1 MVPSCAEQTATR
13 GAIRPR
19 PSATSLVPSPQR
31 YTWPKRF
38 SVLIRFAVACHAAA
52 RYDRL
57 FRQSGKQILEQHSLL
72 IRLVERLHDHIT
84 AGEQP
89 LHVGRNDS
97 LGVSLVGK
105 IGIDGL
111 KLLNKRERFRD
122 AKVFHRVMLTVE
134 VGDVHHI
141 EIHEAEMTN
150 THPRQKDRKVGAKP
164 AQTRNA
170 DTRLVQL
177 SLNIRAVAF
186 HQCVMQLFFG

>member
-1 MVPSCAEQTATR
+1 MAEAFFGLDQVR
-13 GAIRPR
+13 R
-19 PSATSLVPSPQR
+19 
-31 YTWPKRF
+31 
-38 SVLIRFAVACHAAA
+38 AVARHAAA

-89 LHVGRNDS
+89 LHVGRNDP
-97 LGVSLVGK
+97 LGVSLVGE

-111 KLLNKRERFRD
+111 KLLNKCERFRN
-122 AKVFHRVMLTVE
+122 AEVFHRVMLTVE

-141 EIHEAEMTN
+141 EIHEDEMTD
-150 THPRQKDRKVGAKP
+150 TQPRQKNRKVGAKP

>member
-1 MVPSCAEQTATR
+1 MAEAFFGLDQVR
-13 GAIRPR
+13 R
-19 PSATSLVPSPQR
+19 
-31 YTWPKRF
+31 
-38 SVLIRFAVACHAAA
+38 AVACHAAA

-57 FRQSGKQILEQHSLL
+57 FRQSGEQILEQHSLL

-89 LHVGRNDS
+89 LHVGRNNP
-97 LGVSLVGK
+97 LGVGLVGE

-111 KLLNKRERFRD
+111 KLLNKRERFRN
-122 AKVFHRVMLTVE
+122 AEVFHRVMLTVE

-141 EIHEAEMTN
+141 EIHEDKMTD
-150 THPRQKDRKVGAKP
+150 TQPRQKNRKVGAKP